1 MKLSGDNLF
10 QPTKCF
16 LKTSNLHLMI
26 IRIIWMHGFVFSF
39 SDPLIIPGSPTK
51 IIRFKLSFQ
60 ISFKNGGYSLAPSLK
75 SFVLKSN
82 IFMIILKSVL
92 RVWSLLIFL
101 KLFSLLLIFNSHG
114 FYVGTLSKHIYS
126 KVFFLHI
133 WQRNSRSNG
142 GQTSLLLLFN
152 NFLI

>member
-1 MKLSGDNLF
+1 MIFSKQGSYKNLSLQIQILQKFHIFKTKTLHKFVIQNVRFSKLFMKLSGDNLF

-92 RVWSLLIFL
+92 RV
-101 KLFSLLLIFNSHG
+101 
-114 FYVGTLSKHIYS
+114 
-126 KVFFLHI
+126 
-133 WQRNSRSNG
+133 
-142 GQTSLLLLFN
+142 
-152 NFLI
+152 